1 MSDRTV
7 LCRVTPELV
16 DHLTQ
21 LLADADVTADSVPDG
36 DLLHVTVA
44 RIDEDRARAVV
55 GLVLPQL
62 LQPEAD
68 SVRLSD
74 RLVRS
79 DSHQMQDR
87 DSEPAPDD
95 PASQLTDGRSA
106 FLGRAIPAPTPPG
119 DDADMFV
126 PPPPP
131 AIPAPRDQVSRFAWG
146 GVLLGPILLLLT
158 VLLGL
163 PGIITAAGLA
173 MFIAG
178 FGTLVARKDDTPR
191 EGWDDGAVV

>member
-7 LCRVTPELV
+7 LCRVTPALV
-16 DHLTQ
+16 GHLTD
-21 LLADADVTADSVPDG
+21 LLADAGVAAQCDPDG
-36 DLLHVTVA
+36 DLLRVTVA
-44 RIDEDRARAVV
+44 GDDEDRARAVV

-62 LQPEAD
+62 LEPGAD
-68 SVRLSD
+68 NVRLSD
-74 RLVRS
+74 RLVRNDTHVGQNADPES
-79 DSHQMQDR
+79 ST
-87 DSEPAPDD
+87 SD
-95 PASQLTDGRSA
+95 PAGLLADGRAA
-106 FLGRAIPAPTPPG
+106 FLGRTIGSPAAPI
-119 DDADMFV
+119 DDLDTFV

-131 AIPAPRDQVSRFAWG
+131 AIPPPRDQVARFAWG

-158 VLLGL
+158 ALLGL
-163 PGIITAAGLA
+163 PSLITAAGLA